1 MALLNFRQK
10 QDQLERLESDLA
22 KAMEAANQAE
32 KENKPQRTL
41 LEANIANV
49 DRLVTRFVMDATEL
63 EAQLAER
70 EERLRQVKIS
80 IEAFTLA
87 LERMRS

>member
-22 KAMEAANQAE
+22 KAMEAASQAE